1 MKKKPSGIFRA
12 CLAARGFKQ
21 EKGKKYSNDD
31 ESSPVITDMSIAIV
45 MVFCILANWS
55 TRIMDVEGAF
65 LHGSFQNKNE
75 KVFTQVPLGLRE
87 LYPLWALLLLLATIY
102 GTIQGALQWFREM
115 IKALMYLQ
123 GGAQQL

>member
-1 MKKKPSGIFRA
+1 
-12 CLAARGFKQ
+12 
-21 EKGKKYSNDD
+21 
-31 ESSPVITDMSIAIV
+31 MSIAIV

-55 TRIMDVEGAF
+55 TRITDVEGAF

-75 KVFTQVPLGLRE
+75 KVYTQVPVGLRE
-87 LYPLWALLLLLATIY
+87 LYPPWALLLLLATIY

-123 GGAQQL
+123 WVRNSSDPCLHYKWIEGKLTVFILSLIHI